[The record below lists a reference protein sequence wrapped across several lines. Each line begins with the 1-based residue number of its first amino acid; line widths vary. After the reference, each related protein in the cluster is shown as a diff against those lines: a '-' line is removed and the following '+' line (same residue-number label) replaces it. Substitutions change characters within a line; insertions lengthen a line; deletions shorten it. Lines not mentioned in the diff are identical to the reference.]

1 MDIRR
6 RILRNKTSTWDSDT
20 SGYRVLLNNQWRQ
33 STSVSNP
40 DSSTYE
46 GVYESY
52 SNYNT
57 NSTAAIMYIDINGL
71 STFKL
76 YIRSYA
82 ESNYD
87 YVMVSQLDK
96 SINNS
101 SSYSDTTLVKAHT
114 RGNQQSGTTISNYT
128 LVEFTGIDEGSHRIT
143 VLYRKDSSQNK
154 YDDRGYVLIPKGQGG
169 ENSGDEPD
177 IEIDTTYAIYYT
189 SSDGNVV
196 TPYNTN
202 VFGANIVSNNYI
214 NGQGIISFD
223 GPITSIGESAFEEC
237 TSLTSVT
244 IPDSVTSIGEY
255 AFYNCSS
262 LTFLDIGDRVTSIG
276 NSAFECCSSLT
287 SITIPDSVTEIG
299 GYAFS
304 GCSSLT
310 SITIPDSVTTI
321 GDWVFRNCSSLSKF
335 NGKYASGDGRCL
347 IIDGTLNSFAPA
359 GLTEYVIPDS
369 VTSIG
374 EYAFYNCSSLRSVTI
389 PNSVTTIGQS
399 AFQGCSNLTSVTIPD
414 SVTSIGNSAFYNCS
428 SLQEFKGKFASDNG
442 RCLIVNGKLNAFA
455 PAGLTKYTIPDSVT
469 SIGYYA
475 FAGCS
480 SLTSVTIPDSVT
492 YIAYKA
498 FGDCI
503 SLTTVYCKATTPP
516 AFGASAVFDDNL
528 IDGKIYVP
536 MGSVEAYKS
545 ASGWSKYASAIVG
558 YDF

>member
-20 SGYRVLLNNQWRQ
+20 SGYKVLLNNQWRQ
-33 STSVSNP
+33 SASVSNP

-101 SSYSDTTLVKAHT
+101 SSYSDTTLVKAYT

-128 LVEFTGIDEGSHRIT
+128 LVEFTGIDKGSHRIT

-154 YDDRGYVLIPKGQGG
+154 YDDRGYVLIPKDQGG

-196 TPYNTN
+196 TPYKTD

-223 GPITSIGESAFEEC
+223 GPITSIGYLAFNRGDIKRIIIPDSVTTIGDYAFSNCQNITSVNIPNSVTTVGENAFKGC
-237 TSLTSVT
+237 SSLTSVT
-244 IPDSVTSIGEY
+244 IPNSVTSIGDY
-255 AFYNCSS
+255 AFYNC
-262 LTFLDIGDRVTSIG
+262 T
-276 NSAFECCSSLT
+276 SLT

-299 GYAFS
+299 SCTFK
-304 GCSSLT
+304 GCSNLT
-310 SITIPDSVTTI
+310 SV
-321 GDWVFRNCSSLSKF
+321 
-335 NGKYASGDGRCL
+335 A
-347 IIDGTLNSFAPA
+347 
-359 GLTEYVIPDS
+359 
-369 VTSIG
+369 
-374 EYAFYNCSSLRSVTI
+374 I
-389 PNSVTTIGQS
+389 PNSVTKIGS
-399 AFQGCSNLTSVTIPD
+399 YAFYGCINLTSVTIPD
-414 SVTSIGNSAFYNCS
+414 SVTTIEEHAFYGCHSLTMVTIGDSVKSIGNSAFRGCS
-428 SLQEFKGKFASDNG
+428 ALQS
-442 RCLIVNGKLNAFA
+442 I
-455 PAGLTKYTIPDSVT
+455 TIPDFVTSIGNYAFYDCDNLTSVTIGYSVT
-469 SIGYYA
+469 SIGNFA
-475 FAGCS
+475 FELCDN
-480 SLTSVTIPDSVT
+480 LTSV
-492 YIAYKA
+492 YCIAA
-498 FGDCI
+498 
-503 SLTTVYCKATTPP
+503 TPP
-516 AFGASAVFDDNL
+516 LLGSSSVFPYNDR
-528 IDGKIYVP
+528 KIYVP
-536 MGSVEAYKS
+536 AESAEAYKT
-545 ASGWSKYASAIVG
+545 ANGWSNYADSIEG
-558 YDF
+558 YNFE